1 MLKFSGLYRDSYLT
15 TPLQVTPDKIAGV
28 SDYKGAE
35 EDRLLDLID
44 DHLKY
49 VNNWAG
55 SNDFSFTD
63 KEITDI
69 RHLENYIL
77 VVQNNKGN
85 YVRVTMPLD
94 EIEYYKELVEER
106 AELML
111 ENDGHFC
118 YNSDIENIEN
128 RLKGSR

>member
-1 MLKFSGLYRDSYLT
+1 MLKFNGLYRDSYLT
-15 TPLQVTPDKIAGV
+15 TPMQVTPDRIASI
-28 SDYKGAE
+28 SDYEGSE
-35 EDRLLDLID
+35 DDRLLDLID
-44 DHLKY
+44 DHLAY

-77 VVQNNKGN
+77 IVKNCKGN
-85 YVRVTMPLD
+85 YVRVTLPLD
-94 EIEYYKELVEER
+94 ELEYYKELIGER

-118 YNSDIENIEN
+118 HNPEIESIEN
-128 RLKGSR
+128 RLLKG

>member
-15 TPLQVTPDKIAGV
+15 TPMQVSPDRIASI
-28 SDYKGAE
+28 SDYEGSE

-44 DHLKY
+44 DHLNY
-49 VNNWAG
+49 INTWAG

-63 KEITDI
+63 RGITDI

-77 VVQNNKGN
+77 VAQNNKGN
-85 YVRVTMPLD
+85 YVRVTLPID
-94 EIEYYKELVEER
+94 ELEYYKELLEER

-118 YNSDIENIEN
+118 YNSEIEGIEN
-128 RLKGSR
+128 RLKGIR